1 MCIYSENNIKPYITY
16 FRFKNATEIKQRLA
30 TYGITPALI
39 DRNTSIEGTITSD
52 Y

>member
-16 FRFKNATEIKQRLA
+16 FSLGNEKEIKQRLA
-30 TYGITPALI
+30 AYGITPALI
-39 DRNTSIEGTITSD
+39 DPNTSIEGTITSD